1 MPSKTL
7 ALDAASAT
15 HDMPDESAPPKG
27 PEEATAERRDA
38 RRYPFICPAEL
49 MDLEGNTRIS
59 ARTADLSLRGCYIDT
74 LNPFPP
80 DTRVRLRLA
89 KNDQQLELQARVT
102 VCHMGSG
109 MGLMFEQLTV
119 QQNFVLLGW
128 LEGTAAPEENPFR
141 TTPAA
146 NVAGDAA
153 KANSRFGA
161 SLIRMLERKGILTH
175 SEAAELL
182 RDLDF

>member
-1 MPSKTL
+1 
-7 ALDAASAT
+7 
-15 HDMPDESAPPKG
+15 MPDEFAPPKG
-27 PEEATAERRDA
+27 PEAATAERRDA

-74 LNPFPP
+74 LNPFPL

-102 VCHMGSG
+102 ACHLGSG
-109 MGLMFEQLTV
+109 MGLMFEQLTA
-119 QQNFVLLGW
+119 QQNFVLLRW
-128 LEGTAAPEENPFR
+128 LEGTAAQDEHRFR
-141 TTPAA
+141 AA
-146 NVAGDAA
+146 SGSDASGDATRPNA
-153 KANSRFGA
+153 RFAA
-161 SLIRMLERKGILTH
+161 SLLRVLERKGILTH

-182 RDLDF
+182 RDLDS